1 MGTEAVVVD
10 TTQYTQD
17 ESLSAERIMNLA
29 YLNHLKNMEH
39 YESADCWCYPTLMFC
54 DPETN
59 RCVYKHYLP
68 H

>member
-1 MGTEAVVVD
+1 MGTEELEIDVK
-10 TTQYTQD
+10 QYTQD
-17 ESLSAERIMNLA
+17 EIMNLA

-54 DPETN
+54 DPETG
-59 RCVYKHYLP
+59 RSVFKHYLP